1 MNKLFSDTKVEI
13 KSDNIYL
20 PKITANGVPIYDS
33 LRASKLVI
41 VFRNFEVLA
50 PLLIG
55 LHIHNPGTM
64 LIASAATYLLLY
76 RVKRLLCLAQ
86 FRKILVRFRTQNG
99 IGPLN
104 LVNNIPK
111 SWVAWMRKNFKDK
124 NWWSIVLLTK
134 QPEPNSLQVN
144 TILGG

>member
-1 MNKLFSDTKVEI
+1 MQFADEADKSVYYEQSRVRKSTALYNLMTYLPNKSITTMNKLFSDTKVEI

-76 RVKRLLCLAQ
+76 RPSFGKFLSGFVLKMELA
-86 FRKILVRFRTQNG
+86 
-99 IGPLN
+99 P
-104 LVNNIPK
+104 
-111 SWVAWMRKNFKDK
+111 
-124 NWWSIVLLTK
+124 
-134 QPEPNSLQVN
+134 
-144 TILGG
+144 